1 MHHPRKITPED
12 APAAMLATIRQFAR
26 TILGDVTDASVVRLT
41 LAALCERDMD
51 DHRQIY
57 RLLRETYVE
66 TDPAEC
72 AGLYDAIADEARRLE
87 GNERQAAEEEA
98 DALIDAEWD
107 AAMKW
112 AKLAKG
118 E

>member
-1 MHHPRKITPED
+1 MHHPRKITPDD

-66 TDPAEC
+66 TDPVEC
-72 AGLYDAIADEARRLE
+72 ASLYDAIAEEARRLE
-87 GNERQAAEEEA
+87 GNEMAQADDDGDHAA
-98 DALIDAEWD
+98 DETFMLHAGHRRTA
-107 AAMKW
+107 
-112 AKLAKG
+112 
-118 E
+118 

>member
-1 MHHPRKITPED
+1 MHHPRTITPED

-26 TILGDVTDASVVRLT
+26 TILGDVSDASVVRLV

-72 AGLYDAIADEARRLE
+72 ASLYDAIAEEARRLE
-87 GNERQAAEEEA
+87 GNEMAQADAEA
-98 DALIDAEWD
+98 DTHADDETFMLHADFRRTA
-107 AAMKW
+107 
-112 AKLAKG
+112 
-118 E
+118 

>member
-1 MHHPRKITPED
+1 MHHPRTITPD
-12 APAAMLATIRQFAR
+12 DVFAAAMLASIRRAAKA
-26 TILGDVTDASVVRLT
+26 ILGDVSDASVVRLT

-98 DALIDAEWD
+98 DAH
-107 AAMKW
+107 AADETFMLH
-112 AKLAKG
+112 ADFRRTA
-118 E
+118 

>member
-1 MHHPRKITPED
+1 MHHPRTITPED
-12 APAAMLATIRQFAR
+12 APAAMLATIQQFAR
-26 TILGDVTDASVVRLT
+26 TILGDVSDASVVRLT

-98 DALIDAEWD
+98 DTH
-107 AAMKW
+107 AADETFMLH
-112 AKLAKG
+112 ADFRRTA
-118 E
+118 